1 MRRTTRRHTIRRH
14 AAPAVPVLA
23 LAIALAGCADPTDS
37 GKGGGIS
44 VSPSATTSQSQSQSQ
59 SPGASVSPKTSPKTS
74 PTPGPTDPSPTD
86 CAPAA
91 TATLAARDSGRTVCL
106 AVGDTVRISLDG
118 TSERPWKPLT
128 ASGSGLE
135 AANSGIVLR
144 PGDASAAFEAVSAGR
159 TRLES
164 TRPLCATEP
173 GRVSC
178 RGIQEWRV
186 TVVVK

>member
-14 AAPAVPVLA
+14 TTPALSVLA

-44 VSPSATTSQSQSQSQ
+44 VSPSSPTSA
-59 SPGASVSPKTSPKTS
+59 SPSASASPKTS
-74 PTPGPTDPSPTD
+74 PTPGSTD
-86 CAPAA
+86 CSP
-91 TATLAARDSGRTVCL
+91 TATLGARDSGRTVCL

-128 ASGSGLE
+128 ASGSGLK

-144 PGDASAAFEAVSAGR
+144 TGDASAAFEAVSAGR

-164 TRPLCATEP
+164 TRPLCATGP
-173 GRVSC
+173 DRVSC
-178 RGIQEWRV
+178 RGIQEWWV